1 MKTTTLIITA
11 LFGFFIN
18 AALAGNHTLG
28 TKYSSDYFY
37 RGALK
42 SQESIQ
48 LNVGTSGKALGLDY
62 SLGAFANQ
70 SIDNGTDTYILSA
83 GVSKSFLDSL
93 VSVYA
98 GVNHVE
104 DVDGEALMEGALSF
118 EFNTLLS
125 PTVSV
130 FRDLDQDN
138 WTTELAV
145 SHSVDLTFAS
155 LGLGGSVGNTE
166 NTASQD
172 ETYYSIDAGLSK
184 AISEKSAISL
194 DVSRVD
200 SDSIG
205 GEYVLGLGVSVQ
217 F

>member
-1 MKTTTLIITA
+1 MKTTTLIISA

-18 AALAGNHTLG
+18 AALAGNYTLQ

-37 RGALK
+37 RGSLK
-42 SQESIQ
+42 AQESIQ
-48 LNVGTSGKALGLDY
+48 LGVGASGKVLDLDY
-62 SLGAFANQ
+62 SLGAFSNQ

-104 DVDGEALMEGALSF
+104 DVDGQAAMEGEISF
-118 EFNTLLS
+118 EFNTILS
-125 PTVSV
+125 PTISA
-130 FRDLDQDN
+130 FRDLDSDN
-138 WTTELAV
+138 WTTELSL
-145 SHSVDLTFAS
+145 SHQIDLKLANLEIQGFA
-155 LGLGGSVGNTE
+155 GNTE
-166 NTASQD
+166 NSSSQE
-172 ETYYSIDAGLSK
+172 ETYYSIGAEFSRPLTES
-184 AISEKSAISL
+184 STISL

-200 SDSIG
+200 ADSINE
-205 GEYVLGLGVSVQ
+205 EYVLGLGVSVN

>member
-18 AALAGNHTLG
+18 AALAGNYTLG

-37 RGALK
+37 RGTLK

-48 LNVGTSGKALGLDY
+48 VDVGTSGKAFGLDY
-62 SLGAFANQ
+62 SLGAFSNQ

-83 GVSKSFLDSL
+83 GVSKSFIDSL

-104 DVDGEALMEGALSF
+104 DVDGEAIMEGALSF
-118 EFNTLLS
+118 KFNTLLS
-125 PTVSV
+125 PAVSV

-145 SHSVDLTFAS
+145 SHSVDLEFAS
-155 LGLGGSVGNTE
+155 LGLGGSIGNTE
-166 NTASQD
+166 NAASQD

-184 AISEKSAISL
+184 SLTDKSSVSL